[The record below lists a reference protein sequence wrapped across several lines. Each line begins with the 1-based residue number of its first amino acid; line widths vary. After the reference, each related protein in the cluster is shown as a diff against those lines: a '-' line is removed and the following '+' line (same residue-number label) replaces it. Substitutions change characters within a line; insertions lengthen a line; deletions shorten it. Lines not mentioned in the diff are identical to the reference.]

1 LKLKICSTQ
10 LRELTNKAMESS
22 LERVFIGT
30 GHLTEKELI
39 VEEID
44 ECPNISENP
53 ETLFKADPLCIYT
66 VYKKAESL
74 NKTIV
79 LLVHTH
85 PESPEPSLLDIRNMK
100 TWLIPWLI
108 ISSLTG
114 ESKVW
119 MCRDG
124 KPIEI
129 PIELNNC

>member
-1 LKLKICSTQ
+1 
-10 LRELTNKAMESS
+10 MESS
-22 LERVFIGT
+22 LERIFLGT
-30 GHLTEKELI
+30 GYSTEKEFI

-53 ETLFKADPLCIYT
+53 ETLFEADPLCIYT

-74 NKTIV
+74 NKSIV
-79 LLVHTH
+79 LLAHTH
-85 PESPEPSLLDIRNMK
+85 PESPKPSLLDIRNMK

-114 ESKVW
+114 KSKAW
-119 MCRDG
+119 ILRDG
-124 KPIEI
+124 KPVEI